1 MKELDTKNIK
11 NSYLYLLFLLLISI
25 VTGIHLMIHPEE
37 TNVWI
42 IRGVGFVYFLSGVG
56 YMLQIWIKYLNCK
69 IKKQQAILK
78 DLE

>member
-11 NSYLYLLFLLLISI
+11 NKYLYLVFLFLISI
-25 VTGIHLMIHPEE
+25 VTGVNLMIHPEE

-56 YMLQIWIKYLNCK
+56 YMLQICAKYLNGK
-69 IKKQQAILK
+69 IEKQQAILK